1 MIRSSLSRRAFV
13 VASSAVGAALV
24 VPAFADAPDAVDT
37 TIEGNVMYRERMMLP
52 QGSRVEVKLVD
63 VSRADAPSVTIASTE
78 IKDAPAS
85 PIPYKLTYDPK
96 LIDARGR
103 FALQATIFH
112 GDQMLFTTTTHH
124 PALGPA
130 LGNDETSTD
139 IMVQRVAASPEV
151 AELTLYGPWL
161 AEDIDGGGVI
171 DRAQTTLV
179 IAQDGAVHGS
189 GGCNRY
195 SGSAKIDGD
204 KLVFGALASTNMACA
219 EAQMNQEGKFH
230 AALGKV
236 ASFRIDQQQRKLSL
250 LDADG
255 KTLVLLASNPQ

>member
-1 MIRSSLSRRAFV
+1 MTRSSLSRRAFV

-24 VPAFADAPDAVDT
+24 VPAFADAPDAVDA

-78 IKDAPAS
+78 IADAPAS

-124 PALGPA
+124 PALGK
-130 LGNDETSTD
+130 DETSTD
-139 IMVQRVAASPEV
+139 IMVQRVAAEPEAD

-204 KLVFGALASTNMACA
+204 KLAFGALASTNMACA

-236 ASFRIDQQQRKLSL
+236 ASFRIDQQQRKLAL

-255 KTLVLLASNPQ
+255 KTLVLLASNPE